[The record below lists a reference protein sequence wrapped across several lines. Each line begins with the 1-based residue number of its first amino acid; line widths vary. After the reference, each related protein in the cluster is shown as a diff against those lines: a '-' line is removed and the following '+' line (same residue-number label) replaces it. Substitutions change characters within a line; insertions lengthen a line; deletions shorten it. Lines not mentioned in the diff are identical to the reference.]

1 MVQSVDAE
9 ELQREAEWLLAH
21 AHDPAEALPVLH
33 RLARVAPPNSEPSA
47 FAHRSLAELIIERD
61 PWRAAI
67 FARTA
72 LRRAPDDD
80 RTWAVLALAHTLMGH
95 FRSAERAY
103 REAIKRAPNNGWYA
117 HNLGHLLDVALDDPH
132 GAVALLEIAHAVHP
146 TSPAVVASFVHALA
160 RAGQGERARA
170 MLASVPPSLQ
180 DRELRALSRWLRSGD
195 RDSRALGPRPRRHS
209 VEPEVLS
216 AASARERAT
225 GLRRALTA
233 GLEHLP
239 FTRAQHKRA
248 LRLAGAVARAS
259 SDLEE
264 LEIAA
269 MAAAIAHVIVDRD
282 AMPLSTAEVAA
293 PFRVG
298 IRRLRGR
305 LSALH
310 KLVDVAA
317 VVG

>member
-103 REAIKRAPNNGWYA
+103 REAMKRAPQNGWYA
-117 HNLGHLLDVALDDPH
+117 HNLGHLLDVALDDAP
-132 GAVALLEIAHAVHP
+132 GAVALLELAHAVHP

-160 RAGQGERARA
+160 RAGHGERARA
-170 MLASVPPSLQ
+170 ILASVPPALH
-180 DRELRALSRWLRSGD
+180 DRELRALSRWLQTGARG
-195 RDSRALGPRPRRHS
+195 SRALGPRPPRQGPGAAATS
-209 VEPEVLS
+209 IS
-216 AASARERAT
+216 AARDRAT

-259 SDLEE
+259 SE
-264 LEIAA
+264 LDAPEIAA
-269 MAAAIAHVIVDRD
+269 TAAAIAHVIVDRD
-282 AMPLSTAEVAA
+282 AIPLSTAEVAA